1 MSRDSCS
8 HSSTQCICTRQT
20 TDSTLVPNSF
30 LSSLKTQWQQKT
42 SAFHTP
48 GGFESIRQS
57 QLSNN
62 EQDFCFK
69 AGWIHLLKNAWRNLK
84 GNVSKSTDNV
94 GPHWFGLVLPS
105 LWMLLQSS
113 FFLPFSIQLTLQL
126 SWLVLCISERKF
138 VISLKPTIN
147 NVHISR

>member
-1 MSRDSCS
+1 MSFHMSRDSCS

-20 TDSTLVPNSF
+20 TVSTLVPNSF

-42 SAFHTP
+42 SAFHIP

-69 AGWIHLLKNAWRNLK
+69 AGWIHLLKNTWRNLK
-84 GNVSKSTDNV
+84 GNVSKSTDNA
-94 GPHWFGLVLPS
+94 GWGIWPS
-105 LWMLLQSS
+105 LIWPRVTVFMNVAAILLFSS
-113 FFLPFSIQLTLQL
+113 LQHSINPATVVACFVHFWKKICHFS
-126 SWLVLCISERKF
+126 
-138 VISLKPTIN
+138 
-147 NVHISR
+147 